1 MIDEITEL
9 AERHG
14 NARRSEIIA
23 EPAEPTGFTVKVG
36 RKKVEVNKPRFV
48 KVDTKKGILTQLRK
62 MTRGCTVVE
71 RDDKFVFVCDNGKFY
86 KTPSSYKGPLSD
98 EPTAVLFQGKT
109 SSLSEIPLVAVW
121 KLDGGVYANLIPWE
135 SSDQDH
141 FQGQVDGCQRVQN

>member
-1 MIDEITEL
+1 MVDEITEL

-23 EPAEPTGFTVKVG
+23 EPAEPAGFVVKQG
-36 RKKVEVNKPRFV
+36 RKKVEVAKPRFV

-62 MTRGCTVVE
+62 MTRGCNVIDRGTTSSSSSVTMA
-71 RDDKFVFVCDNGKFY
+71 RFY

-109 SSLSEIPLVAVW
+109 SSSVGDPTGRCVETRWWCLCQPNTL
-121 KLDGGVYANLIPWE
+121 GVL
-135 SSDQDH
+135 
-141 FQGQVDGCQRVQN
+141 